1 MKKENVEYLL
11 HLNSEQ
17 AREVLKAVELLMR
30 LKINQPEN
38 LPYNLL
44 DLSEKDYCEKRDE
57 AEPLLRS
64 AFNIMYRGKRSGE
77 WKDAEWYR
85 LYNLYQVLRKV
96 LHDVENPSSTGVD
109 SYPPICL
116 TDEPLPVCE
125 VTTKKQA

>member
-11 HLNSEQ
+11 HMNSDQ

-44 DLSEKDYCEKRDE
+44 DLADKSYCDKRDE

-64 AFNIMYRGKRSGE
+64 AFNIMFRDKKSGD
-77 WKDAEWYR
+77 WKDSEWYR
-85 LYNLYQVLRKV
+85 LYNMYQVLRKA
-96 LHDVENPSSTGVD
+96 LHDVENPSSIGVD
-109 SYPPICL
+109 SYPPIQF

-125 VTTKKQA
+125 TIEKKE